1 MNRIKELRAEFAMK
15 QSELASRLQCSGAA
29 ISRYELGQREL
40 DYDTLCKLCEIFNCT
55 ADYLLCRSDIRSY
68 NLSPQEIALLMAYR
82 AADVRAREMV
92 DLALRPFAPD
102 LKKTETA

>member
-1 MNRIKELRAEFAMK
+1 MTQQELGELLGVTDATVSKYELCRRDLDPETINRI
-15 QSELASRLQCSGAA
+15 CNH
-29 ISRYELGQREL
+29 
-40 DYDTLCKLCEIFNCT
+40 FNCT

-68 NLSPQEIALLMAYR
+68 NLTAQEISLLIAYR